1 MAPPPAFLAVLAF
14 LTGAYLVLAQTVKA
28 WFYKRYA
35 YRLEQVLIP
44 KRRAFYMSRTT
55 RLVQNI
61 VAIMSLRFED
71 EISIDSLIDDLARVT
86 SYPIDNEQVIQNL
99 QHLPRAGLVN
109 VNWRN
114 RTIKREKP
122 LKEYVAKN
130 VIASGMWPTMSE
142 DWNRLAKTISDKHGK
157 VNMEYQELLSPKQ
170 R

>member
-1 MAPPPAFLAVLAF
+1 
-14 LTGAYLVLAQTVKA
+14 
-28 WFYKRYA
+28 
-35 YRLEQVLIP
+35 
-44 KRRAFYMSRTT
+44 MSRTT

-130 VIASGMWPTMSE
+130 VIAS
-142 DWNRLAKTISDKHGK
+142 
-157 VNMEYQELLSPKQ
+157 
-170 R
+170 